1 MLLAHSQASKKRTTV
16 SMKNK
21 TSKAARNGFLS
32 TTANPKQSRGATTEE
47 MRITFLLA
55 NVAK

>member
-1 MLLAHSQASKKRTTV
+1 MN
-16 SMKNK
+16 NK
-21 TSKAARNGFLS
+21 TGKAARNGFLF

-47 MRITFLLA
+47 MHITFLLA

>member
-1 MLLAHSQASKKRTTV
+1 
-16 SMKNK
+16 MKNK

-32 TTANPKQSRGATTEE
+32 ATAKPKQSRGATTEE
-47 MRITFLLA
+47 MHITFLLA